1 MNIKSLLNNK
11 KLLTILHNVLENETT
26 KNKISNVSI
35 NGELYEYNRYSLLII
50 MDFIIKYKIV
60 IDSDI
65 YNNELLNELEKISNT
80 YNNHQDLV
88 LSLNNL
94 LINTISKSLNITDK
108 ENLSNQKQILM
119 YLYDKY
125 IVNGYCFHSFPS
137 HFKNIIDE
145 VGLDQSVDY
154 KQINNLK
161 KINYIFN
168 NHNYKNI
175 ISRNLNTKTN
185 AIYITDSPAMA
196 YYYAFRSPYYL
207 AEITAISP
215 YYKNITS
222 YDKEA
227 FYRKDY
233 EACKTNLT
241 NLCNHTNMT
250 EKEKSTVLKSFNKIW
265 NDLDMSNSTPCIAFI
280 KRKDL
285 AKNYLPNIEEIINNV
300 GQVEL
305 VYLVSKITDSKY
317 PVIRRFSSI
326 DSLNLSIIT
335 MPSYRE
341 IKNNEFLSK
350 EKPKVVLK
358 LKNEEIIP
366 DSEEEKSFNF
376 NYRNAYSYGN
386 ANVLA
391 LTGLLLITLGLTLTI
406 ILKVLGG

>member
-1 MNIKSLLNNK
+1 
-11 KLLTILHNVLENETT
+11 
-26 KNKISNVSI
+26 
-35 NGELYEYNRYSLLII
+35 
-50 MDFIIKYKIV
+50 
-60 IDSDI
+60 
-65 YNNELLNELEKISNT
+65 
-80 YNNHQDLV
+80 
-88 LSLNNL
+88 
-94 LINTISKSLNITDK
+94 
-108 ENLSNQKQILM
+108 
-119 YLYDKY
+119 
-125 IVNGYCFHSFPS
+125 
-137 HFKNIIDE
+137 
-145 VGLDQSVDY
+145 
-154 KQINNLK
+154 
-161 KINYIFN
+161 
-168 NHNYKNI
+168 
-175 ISRNLNTKTN
+175 
-185 AIYITDSPAMA
+185 
-196 YYYAFRSPYYL
+196 
-207 AEITAISP
+207 
-215 YYKNITS
+215 
-222 YDKEA
+222 
-227 FYRKDY
+227 
-233 EACKTNLT
+233 
-241 NLCNHTNMT
+241 
-250 EKEKSTVLKSFNKIW
+250 
-265 NDLDMSNSTPCIAFI
+265 MSNSTPCIAFI

>member
-145 VGLDQSVDY
+145 VGLDQSVDF
-154 KQINNLK
+154 KQLNNLK

-175 ISRNLNTKTN
+175 ISRNLKESAN

-207 AEITAISP
+207 AEITSISP

-233 EACKTNLT
+233 ESCKVNLT

-250 EKEKSTVLKSFNKIW
+250 EKEKNTVLKAFNKIW
-265 NDLDMSNSTPCIAFI
+265 NDLDMSTSSPCIAFI

-285 AKNYLPNIEEIINNV
+285 AKDYLSNIEEIINSV
-300 GQVEL
+300 GKIEL
-305 VYLVSKITDSKY
+305 TYLVSKITDSKY
-317 PVIRRFSSI
+317 PIIRRFSSI
-326 DSLNLSIIT
+326 DALNLSIIT

-358 LKNEEIIP
+358 VKKEEEVIIP
-366 DSEEEKSFNF
+366 EEEKNLNF
-376 NYRNAYSYGN
+376 KYAYSYGN
-386 ANVLA
+386 ASVLA

-406 ILKVLGG
+406 ILKVIGG